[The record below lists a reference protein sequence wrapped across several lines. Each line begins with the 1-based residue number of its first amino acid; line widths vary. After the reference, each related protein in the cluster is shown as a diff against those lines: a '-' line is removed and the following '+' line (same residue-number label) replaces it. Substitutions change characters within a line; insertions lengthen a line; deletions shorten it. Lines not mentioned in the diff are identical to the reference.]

1 MILPFKALRPQGVN
15 MKLRTLLS
23 LGLLV
28 LSTSAVAEKT
38 ALVGGRL
45 IDGFGHQP
53 IADSVILIE
62 DGIIQE
68 VGTQG
73 ALAVPD
79 GYTVVSTEGMDLM
92 PGLWENHAH
101 LMLNGHADYKHWD
114 VAYVDRLG
122 DEIMPS
128 SAVQLLL
135 AGITSTRDL
144 GAPLKESVALKQ
156 AIEEG
161 ALPGPN
167 VYISG
172 PFLQAEAYPGTE
184 NFRWG
189 VKTEA
194 EAVEKVN
201 RLADAGVDI
210 IKLIDHD
217 KMPLNV
223 AKKIVEQAHKRDLI
237 VVGHS
242 HRPDEIRVGLE
253 IGIDNFEHTG
263 LTTAP
268 EYPADVMEKLKE
280 RTATGRVA
288 GGPLYWTPTIEGL
301 WNFDKTVA
309 NPEKLDA
316 TCWHRGLK
324 DDTIEDIRGSIQA
337 PGQLGYTQLTPLRK
351 PTLKRKFQQ
360 LKEAGVVLLVG
371 TDSGIP
377 MKFHCQSTWNELAV
391 WVEEMGMTPMD
402 TIRAATYWPA
412 VMMGVQDKFGT
423 VSKGKTADI
432 IGVHGD
438 VLRYINLLQDV
449 DFVMKDGTVYK
460 QNGNVIES
468 ALPKNMRM

>member
-1 MILPFKALRPQGVN
+1 
-15 MKLRTLLS
+15 MKLRTFLS
-23 LGLLV
+23 MSLLV
-28 LSTSAVAEKT
+28 LSTSAFAEKT

-62 DGIIQE
+62 DGIIQD
-68 VGTQG
+68 VGTQS

-79 GYTVVSTEGMDLM
+79 DYTVVSTEGMDLM

-144 GAPLKESVALKQ
+144 GAPLKESVELKQ

-161 ALPGPN
+161 TLPGPN
-167 VYISG
+167 IYISG

-189 VKTEA
+189 VKTER
-194 EAVEKVN
+194 EAVAKVN
-201 RLADAGVDI
+201 KLADAGVDI

-268 EYPADVMEKLKE
+268 EYPADVIEKLKE

-324 DDTIEDIRGSIQA
+324 DDTIADIKGSIQA
-337 PGQLGYTQLTPLRK
+337 PGQLEYTQLTPLRK

-360 LKEAGVVLLVG
+360 LKEAGVVLIVG

-423 VSKGKTADI
+423 ISKGKTADI

-460 QNGNVIES
+460 QDGNVVES
-468 ALPKNMRM
+468 ALPENMRM